1 MKRAATAALAI
12 FCLLLLTVTA
22 DAYDE
27 QELVRQQYAA
37 SGAQALEESLQG
49 DAEEILEDFSPLEG
63 DGVETAASRLWQ
75 AVRDRIGGVFRA
87 SVKNGCV
94 ILICGVLCSLA
105 AAVLPGQ
112 YASGCLTAGVLAV
125 SAVSVYDAN
134 AFLSLGRKTL
144 EQLHTFSTLLLPTMA
159 VSATAAGA
167 LGGGAAKYGA
177 AVLFMNLLMELA
189 QRLILPLIYAYTAA
203 GIAGAAMGTDGLK
216 GAADLLKWLAVTAMK
231 ALVITFVTY
240 LTVTGVIAGGADAAK
255 VKIAKTAV
263 STVLPVVGSMIA
275 DASDTV
281 LAGAAMVKNAVGLL
295 GLAAVAGI
303 CLVPFLRLGVNYL
316 IYKACA
322 GLTGAVG
329 NSRICRAVE
338 TVSTAFGMLLG
349 LVGVGAVMLFL
360 SVISFMKAVI

>member
-12 FCLLLLTVTA
+12 LCLLLLTVTA

-94 ILICGVLCSLA
+94 ILLCGVLCSLA

-134 AFLSLGRKTL
+134 AFLSLGGKPWSSCTPFPRCCCPPWRC
-144 EQLHTFSTLLLPTMA
+144 QPPPPAPWGAGRRST
-159 VSATAAGA
+159 G
-167 LGGGAAKYGA
+167 
-177 AVLFMNLLMELA
+177 
-189 QRLILPLIYAYTAA
+189 RRC
-203 GIAGAAMGTDGLK
+203 
-216 GAADLLKWLAVTAMK
+216 
-231 ALVITFVTY
+231 
-240 LTVTGVIAGGADAAK
+240 
-255 VKIAKTAV
+255 
-263 STVLPVVGSMIA
+263 
-275 DASDTV
+275 
-281 LAGAAMVKNAVGLL
+281 
-295 GLAAVAGI
+295 
-303 CLVPFLRLGVNYL
+303 CL
-316 IYKACA
+316 
-322 GLTGAVG
+322 
-329 NSRICRAVE
+329 
-338 TVSTAFGMLLG
+338 
-349 LVGVGAVMLFL
+349 
-360 SVISFMKAVI
+360 